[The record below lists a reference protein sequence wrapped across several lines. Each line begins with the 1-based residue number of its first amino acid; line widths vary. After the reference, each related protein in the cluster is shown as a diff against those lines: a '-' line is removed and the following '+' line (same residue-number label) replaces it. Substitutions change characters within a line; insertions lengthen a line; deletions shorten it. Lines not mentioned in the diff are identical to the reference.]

1 MATTM
6 CQCLGFVISSLG
18 FAGTIIATALNMWS
32 TQDLGRDLVT
42 SVYNYMG
49 LWKTCVQQTSG
60 FTECRPF
67 FTILGLPA
75 MFQAVRALMIV
86 AIVLALIGSMV
97 SILALKCIRLG
108 TMDDAAKANLTLT
121 SGVLF
126 IVAGLC
132 CIAGVSVYG
141 NMLVTNFWE
150 MNVSILGGQ
159 GALQQR
165 YTFGSAL
172 FVGWVSGGLLVVGG
186 IVMCIACRGLMPQE
200 TRYNSTIYKAPSRG
214 GPYRVGHRSGTQYET
229 EMTHVKRTYPD
240 EAELKRS
247 TYNRSVNEDAKRD
260 ISGKY
265 DYV

>member
-6 CQCLGFVISSLG
+6 CQCLGFGISALG
-18 FAGTIIATALNMWS
+18 FAGTIVATALNMWS

-67 FTILGLPA
+67 YTVMGLPA
-75 MFQAVRALMIV
+75 TFQAVRALMIV
-86 AIVLALIGSMV
+86 AIVLALIGSFV
-97 SILALKCIRLG
+97 SILALKCIRMG
-108 TMDDAAKANLTLT
+108 TMDDSAKANLTLT

-126 IVAGLC
+126 IVAGVC
-132 CIAGVSVYG
+132 CIAGVSIYG

-150 MNVSILGGQ
+150 TNMSILGSQ
-159 GALQQR
+159 GSVMQR

-172 FVGWVSGGLLVVGG
+172 FVGWVSGGLLVIGG
-186 IVMCIACRGLMPQE
+186 IVMCIACRGLVPE
-200 TRYNSTIYKAPSRG
+200 DTRYNSTIYKIPSRG
-214 GPYRVGHRSGTQYET
+214 VPSKAGYKASKHYET
-229 EMTHVKRTYPD
+229 EMTHIRKSYPD
-240 EAELKRS
+240 EAESKKS
-247 TYNRSVNEDAKRD
+247 TYNRSTNEDAKHGM
-260 ISGKY
+260 SGKY